1 MNKSFKLK
9 CLITLM
15 IICILAA
22 ASTAFA
28 KSNVKIKDNNSI
40 AAGITNIKLPNSE
53 KRAKMKQL
61 IDETLKEALT
71 SNKITKDEYDKINAF
86 INEQKNNKNKENDR
100 APKDKKERTGKHGFF
115 QKLVDSKIVTQ
126 EKADML
132 DQLMFAKVEKQRN
145 QEIEDGLNSLVN
157 NKVITKDQA
166 DKVEKSIMNAREQR
180 KADREKMRNM
190 TDDERDA
197 YIKSIKNTRV
207 KPIQSL
213 VDSKVITEKQA
224 KEIKKAL
231 NLGHHKGFKPC
242 KDKIKNN

>member
-1 MNKSFKLK
+1 MRKSFKLK

-15 IICILAA
+15 IVSILFA

-28 KSNVKIKDNNSI
+28 KSNTKVKANNSI
-40 AAGITNIKLPNSE
+40 AAKLTSIRPPNSE
-53 KRAKMKQL
+53 KRIKMKQML
-61 IDETLKEALT
+61 DETLKEALT

-100 APKDKKERTGKHGFF
+100 APKDKKEKPGKHGFF
-115 QKLVDSKIVTQ
+115 QKLADNKIVTQ

-132 DQLMFAKVEKQRN
+132 DQLMFAKVESQRTK
-145 QEIEDGLNSLVN
+145 EIKDGLNSLVN
-157 NKVITKDQA
+157 NKAITKDQA

-180 KADREKMRNM
+180 KSDREKMKNM
-190 TDDERDA
+190 TDDQRDA

-242 KDKIKNN
+242 KEKIKTN